1 MPTFIY
7 DFIFQY
13 ENAIIN
19 LLKESGDFVEILFVR
34 HGKTS
39 WNKEKK
45 MQGNVDIPLSEDG
58 IAHAEMMA
66 EKLKDKKIDVA
77 FCSPLG
83 RAKQTF
89 EIINNKREEKI
100 PILYED
106 ALIERNYALYE
117 GRNKKTFNYDI
128 VWDYSNPLNVEN
140 FFEFAWPIVD
150 FIFGKLLRAY
160 KDKTVLIV
168 SHGGVSKI
176 FEMLLSKNS
185 LYPEE
190 VASYLPKNSEVITY
204 TSSKENDFLF
214 NLNEEKK
221 ELTEKDFFFQIITPN
236 VVSSYFPKLKIND
249 LIDSNKI
256 SKKPKI
262 RYRASIVFARDDGKY
277 ALESYQN
284 TKEVKLPARSIEP
297 TRNILHQVREILL
310 QMTGYLGNI
319 SDFYHIGET
328 VEIRPS
334 DPIAEVVFTEVYY
347 LSKGVL
353 VAEPLPDKKDEEEG
367 FKLEFHSLEDVIKLM
382 DKSLQEAKSLENEF
396 YRPLITKKSIV
407 LRDKLILDYWK
418 AHDKSTK

>member
-1 MPTFIY
+1 M
-7 DFIFQY
+7 
-13 ENAIIN
+13 
-19 LLKESGDFVEILFVR
+19 EILFVR
-34 HGKTS
+34 HGKTT

-45 MQGNVDIPLSEDG
+45 MQGNVDIPLSEEG
-58 IAHAEMMA
+58 IIHAEQMA
-66 EKLKDKKIDVA
+66 EKLKDKKIDIA
-77 FCSPLG
+77 FSSPLD

-89 EIINNKREEKI
+89 EIINRARTDKI
-100 PILYED
+100 PVLFED

-117 GRNKKTFNYDI
+117 GRNKKTFNYEI

-140 FFEFAWPIVD
+140 FFDFAGPIIH
-150 FIFGKLLRAY
+150 FIYGKLLRAY

-190 VASYLPKNSEVITY
+190 VATYLPENSEIITY
-204 TSSKENDFLF
+204 KTSSENNFLF
-214 NLNEEKK
+214 NVKDKDKILH
-221 ELTEKDFFFQIITPN
+221 EKDFLFQIITPN
-236 VVSSYFPKLKIND
+236 VLSKYLNKLNIED

-262 RYRASIVFARDDGKY
+262 RYRASIVFPREDGKI
-277 ALESYQN
+277 AIESYQN
-284 TKEVKLPARSIEP
+284 TKEIKLPARSIEP

-334 DPIAEVVFTEVYY
+334 DPIAEIVFTEVYY

-353 VAEPLPDKKDEEEG
+353 VADPLPDKKDDEEG
-367 FKLEFHSLEDVIKLM
+367 FTLEFHSLDNAIKLIN
-382 DKSLQEAKSLENEF
+382 KSLQEAKSLDNEF
-396 YRPLITKKSIV
+396 YRPLITKKSII
-407 LRDKLILDYWK
+407 LRDKLILDFWK
-418 AHDKSTK
+418 EKNIEKEN

>member
-1 MPTFIY
+1 M
-7 DFIFQY
+7 
-13 ENAIIN
+13 
-19 LLKESGDFVEILFVR
+19 EILFVR
-34 HGKTS
+34 HGKTA

-45 MQGNVDIPLSEDG
+45 MQGNVDIPLSEEG
-58 IAHAEMMA
+58 ITHAEKMA

-77 FCSPLG
+77 FCSPLT

-89 EIINNKREEKI
+89 EIINNIREEKI
-100 PILYED
+100 PVLYEN

-140 FFEFAWPIVD
+140 FFEFAWPIIN

-176 FEMLLSKNS
+176 FEMILSKNS

-190 VASYLPKNSEVITY
+190 VAAYLPNNSEIITY
-204 TSSKENDFLF
+204 KSSKENDFLF
-214 NLNEEKK
+214 NVNEENK
-221 ELTEKDFFFQIITPN
+221 ELTEKDFFFQTITPN
-236 VVSSYFPKLKIND
+236 VVSCYFPKLQLNE

-256 SKKPKI
+256 TKKPKI
-262 RYRASIVFARDDGKY
+262 RYRASIIFAREDGKL
-277 ALESYQN
+277 AIESYKN
-284 TKEVKLPARSIEP
+284 TKEIKLPARSIEP

-334 DPIAEVVFTEVYY
+334 DPLAEVVFTEVYY
-347 LSKGVL
+347 LSSGVL
-353 VAEPLPDKKDEEEG
+353 VAEPLLEKKDEAEG
-367 FKLEFHSLEDVIKLM
+367 FTLEFHSLDDAIKLIN
-382 DKSLQEAKSLENEF
+382 KSLIEAKSLKNEY

-407 LRDKLILDYWK
+407 LRDKLILEYWK
-418 AHDKSTK
+418 YHNK